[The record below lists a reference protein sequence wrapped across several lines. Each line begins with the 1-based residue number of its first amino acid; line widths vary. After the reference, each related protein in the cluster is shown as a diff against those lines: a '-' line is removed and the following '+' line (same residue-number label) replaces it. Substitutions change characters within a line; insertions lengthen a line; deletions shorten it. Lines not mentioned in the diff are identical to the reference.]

1 MLLPT
6 FIEDLTEFFKSKSS
20 SGRNM
25 HVWFPSSQILW
36 GHQVLAGMNPTGL
49 IPPLGFVPI
58 SSIVTKHKK
67 PESEKYK
74 TTTTKWKSL
83 RKYYIYQKIFVN
95 WILGNFICVLINWM
109 QNSLN
114 KRKSFLAGTS
124 CMNVHHGNKTTKW
137 EPKSIEA

>member
-6 FIEDLTEFFKSKSS
+6 FIEDLTEFFKSKSC

-95 WILGNFICVLINWM
+95 WILG
-109 QNSLN
+109 SLN
-114 KRKSFLAGTS
+114 KRKSCLARIS

>member
-1 MLLPT
+1 MLLTT
-6 FIEDLTEFFKSKSS
+6 FTEDLAEFFKSKSCPC
-20 SGRNM
+20 RNM
-25 HVWFPSSQILW
+25 HVWFSSSQTLW

-83 RKYYIYQKIFVN
+83 QKYYIYQKMFVKLN
-95 WILGNFICVLINWM
+95 PRKFYLRL
-109 QNSLN
+109 LN
-114 KRKSFLAGTS
+114 KRKLCLARMHERAS
-124 CMNVHHGNKTTKW
+124 W
-137 EPKSIEA
+137 

>member
-6 FIEDLTEFFKSKSS
+6 FIEDLTEFFKSKSC

-25 HVWFPSSQILW
+25 HVWFSSSQTLW

-83 RKYYIYQKIFVN
+83 RKYYIYKKIFVN
-95 WILGNFICVLINWM
+95 WILGNFFCVLINWM

-114 KRKSFLAGTS
+114 KRKSCSARTS
-124 CMNVHHGNKTTKW
+124 SMNMHHGNKTTKW